1 MYQDD
6 HSKAMELR
14 KKLQERVGE
23 LQTRVQETS
32 SEAFERVFYMRMDT
46 YFAQQER
53 LEEMEQLLEDLSK
66 EVNSVHELD
75 GLKRLSDRLNFVEDH
90 FEDIDGKMY
99 DRPVRRRHGRFN
111 LFEFLHG
118 SSDGPRGE
126 ISSEAEALRELGLE
140 SGTSLKSVKAAF
152 RKLVKELHPD
162 KRGGDRSAEPR
173 LRRLVAAYQFLKR
186 KMGAHPSSS
195 R

>member
-23 LQTRVQETS
+23 LQNRVQETS

-46 YFAQQER
+46 YFTQQER

-99 DRPVRRRHGRFN
+99 DRPVRRHRRFN